1 MAGSQISG
9 VALGAIGA
17 GALLA
22 YAGIKGYSIPKTLQ
36 AVVQGHSPAGQSQVS
51 PVDATLTSATSTA
64 GGGSSASPAAGTSD
78 AQNKALAK
86 QMAASYGWST
96 GTEWDDLN
104 NIAEAESGWSDTV
117 VNSSSG
123 AAGIAQNI
131 NGWSADYQKGNAP
144 QQIAW
149 WLSYI
154 QSRYGDPI
162 AAWAF
167 HLAHGWY

>member
-1 MAGSQISG
+1 VAGSQVNG

-36 AVVQGHSPAGQSQVS
+36 AVVQGKSPAGQSQ
-51 PVDATLTSATSTA
+51 ATPIAAAAPAAATGSS
-64 GGGSSASPAAGTSD
+64 GGSAGNPAAGTTN
-78 AQNKALAK
+78 AQNQALGK
-86 QMAASYGWST
+86 QMAAAYGWST
-96 GTEWDDLN
+96 GQEWTDLN
-104 NIAEAESGWSDTV
+104 NIVEAESGWSDTIT
-117 VNSSSG
+117 NGSSG

-131 NGWSADYQKGNAP
+131 SGFSAGYQSGNAA

-149 WLSYI
+149 LLSYI
-154 QSRYGDPI
+154 KDRYGDPI